1 MFYPWSYQHL
11 EPTLSKR
18 RRQMIWGLR
27 SESVHIVDIFG
38 VFQTAHL
45 GPLNHPNMETALRT
59 THISRRLC
67 AAAIASLVMSLP
79 GIAAAQAFPSKPIRF
94 IVPFAAGGT
103 SDTVTRL
110 IGKELTE
117 IWKVPVVVDNRP
129 GAGGNVGSE
138 MVAHSAPDGYTIL
151 MGTVATHG
159 INASLYAKMPYDPVK
174 DFEPVSLVAST
185 PSVLMVHPSVPVKSV
200 ADLVSYAK
208 ANPGKLN
215 YGSSGNG
222 SSHHLA
228 GQMFTSMAGVNMVHV
243 PYKGTAAAITDLL
256 AGQIQLTFDTLPS
269 AMPHVKAGKLKPLAV
284 TSAQR
289 YPALPNLPTV
299 ADTLPGYE
307 IGSWYGVL
315 APAGTPREVV
325 KKLSDDIAAV
335 VRRPDMQEKLLAQGA
350 KPVGGTS
357 EQFAAHIQSELK
369 KWSTVVKESGARVD

>member
-1 MFYPWSYQHL
+1 
-11 EPTLSKR
+11 
-18 RRQMIWGLR
+18 
-27 SESVHIVDIFG
+27 
-38 VFQTAHL
+38 
-45 GPLNHPNMETALRT
+45 METALRT
-59 THISRRLC
+59 TPISRRLC
-67 AAAIASLVMSLP
+67 TAAIASLLVSLH
-79 GIAAAQAFPSKPIRF
+79 GVAAAQSFPSKPIRF

-110 IGKELTE
+110 IGKELTG

-138 MVAHSAPDGYTIL
+138 IVAHSAPDGYTIL

-159 INASLYAKMPYDPVK
+159 INKSLYAKMPYDPVK

-185 PSVLMVHPSVPVKSV
+185 PSVLMVHPSVPVNSV
-200 ADLVSYAK
+200 AELVSHAK

-228 GQMFTSMAGVNMVHV
+228 GQMFSSLAGVNMVHV

-335 VRRPDMQEKLLAQGA
+335 VHRADMQEKLLAQGA
-350 KPVGGTS
+350 KPVGSTS

-369 KWSTVVKESGARVD
+369 KWSTVVKDSGARVD

>member
-1 MFYPWSYQHL
+1 
-11 EPTLSKR
+11 
-18 RRQMIWGLR
+18 
-27 SESVHIVDIFG
+27 
-38 VFQTAHL
+38 
-45 GPLNHPNMETALRT
+45 
-59 THISRRLC
+59 
-67 AAAIASLVMSLP
+67 MSLP

-110 IGKELTE
+110 ISKELTE

-138 MVAHSAPDGYTIL
+138 IVAHSAPDGYTIL

-159 INASLYAKMPYDPVK
+159 INNSLYAKMPYDPVK

-228 GQMFTSMAGVNMVHV
+228 GQMFASMAGVNMVHV

-315 APAGTPREVV
+315 APAGTPRDVV
-325 KKLSDDIAAV
+325 KKLSDDVAAV
-335 VRRPDMQEKLLAQGA
+335 VRRPEMQEKLLAQGA
-350 KPVGGTS
+350 KPVGSTS